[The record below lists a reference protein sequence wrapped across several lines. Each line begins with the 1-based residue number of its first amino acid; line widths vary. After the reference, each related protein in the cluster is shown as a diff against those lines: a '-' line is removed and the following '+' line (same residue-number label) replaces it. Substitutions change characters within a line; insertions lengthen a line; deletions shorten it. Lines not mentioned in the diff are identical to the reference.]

1 MKKIYLLLLALCTAQ
16 TNTYFTPCKGPK
28 NETFCQ
34 ARKRFEKMTVREVNN
49 LNMCTLSNNQFN
61 AFKDLAE
68 SIFRREI
75 ASAGCFSQANRRKY
89 EVMYQKLG
97 DRAVCR
103 QQVF

>member
-1 MKKIYLLLLALCTAQ
+1 MKKIFLSLLALCTTQ

-34 ARKRFEKMTVREVNN
+34 ARKRFELMTVREVNN
-49 LNMCTLSNNQFN
+49 LKMCTLSNNQFN

-89 EVMYQKLG
+89 EVMYQKIG
-97 DRAVCR
+97 ARAEC
-103 QQVF
+103 QPHIF